1 MAISASSDKL
11 PPAFKKKLAE
21 WEIRKAVAGK
31 SDKNVEELQKI
42 LPHDFNR
49 KLQEWE
55 RMKAAGKPA
64 SPALERQGSATS
76 KNRTKSKTDIIQREQ
91 QKEKELQWL
100 EKELQKVH

>member
-1 MAISASSDKL
+1 MCGVVAGACDWKDGDKRKNEL

-31 SDKNVEELQKI
+31 SDQNVEDLQKI

-55 RMKAAGKPA
+55 RIKAAKPA
-64 SPALERQGSATS
+64 AGATAGAGNS
-76 KNRTKSKTDIIQREQ
+76 IFFLFIEFMEILIEFYNFSLIN
-91 QKEKELQWL
+91 
-100 EKELQKVH
+100 